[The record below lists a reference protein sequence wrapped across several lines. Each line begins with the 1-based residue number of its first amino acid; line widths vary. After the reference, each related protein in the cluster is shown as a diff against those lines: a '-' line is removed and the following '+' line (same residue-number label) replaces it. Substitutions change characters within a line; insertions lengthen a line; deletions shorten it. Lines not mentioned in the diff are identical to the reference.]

1 MMKIFC
7 TLATLCALAT
17 PFAGDAQAPHPS
29 DIIESNMR
37 PGWKTDAG
45 TYMAA
50 LHLRL
55 AQDWITYWRHPGESG
70 LAPRLDISASQN
82 LASARILWPEPRL
95 YLKAGFASIGYAD
108 DVILP
113 IELIPIDPSLPV
125 ELNAILS
132 VGVCADICI
141 PVDLSLNAAVNGN
154 GVPDGMIAAALT
166 QRPRAARTAGLH
178 GISCAISP
186 DKRGLRLSASLQM
199 PSQGTD
205 EFVLV
210 EMVGS
215 SMPARAMPTQRQGDT
230 LTGQTVFRTD
240 TGGSIDRSA
249 VRISVISEHG
259 RTVHQGCALSD

>member
-1 MMKIFC
+1 MKIFR
-7 TLATLCALAT
+7 TLATLCAFAA
-17 PFAGDAQAPHPS
+17 PFAGSAQAPHPS
-29 DIIESNMR
+29 EIIQANMR

-50 LHLRL
+50 LHLQL

-70 LAPRLDISASQN
+70 IAPKLDISASRN
-82 LASARILWPEPRL
+82 LAGARILWPEPRL
-95 YLKAGFASIGYAD
+95 YMKAGFASIGYAD
-108 DVILP
+108 DIMLP
-113 IELIPIDPSLPV
+113 IELTPLDPSLPV

-141 PVDLSLNAAVNGN
+141 PVDLSLNAAVNGK
-154 GVPDGMIAAALT
+154 GAPDGLIAAALT
-166 QRPRAARTAGLH
+166 HRPRAAKAAGLN

-199 PSQGTD
+199 PPQGSE

-210 EMVGS
+210 EMMS
-215 SMPARAMPTQRQGDT
+215 TSMPARVMPTQRLGDT
-230 LTGQTVFRTD
+230 LTGQTLFRTK

-249 VRISVISEHG
+249 VRISVVSEHG
-259 RTVHQGCALSD
+259 TTVHQGCALSE